1 MEELS
6 KIKYSI
12 EGMVRKRENLQMKES
27 IEAKFAHTLNQII
40 TGDSPEM
47 GPNFKYEKKDQDAS
61 PLMSKLQQYMR
72 VDINQRVADTEL
84 HDVYK
89 QIKALE
95 LKSKCTVTRDFRKL
109 PGHINQYSP
118 SNKAS
123 PQNQKVRIEN
133 VDEDEALQSEHDIE
147 EDNPP

>member
-12 EGMVRKRENLQMKES
+12 EDMVRKREQLQMTES
-27 IEAKFAHTLNQII
+27 IEAKFAHNLNQII
-40 TGDSPEM
+40 SGDSPEL
-47 GPNFKYEKKDQDAS
+47 GQKSKYDKRNIEVN
-61 PLMSKLQQYMR
+61 PLMSKLQKYMKL
-72 VDINQRVADTEL
+72 DITQKVADAEL

-109 PGHINQYSP
+109 PGINPYQP
-118 SNKAS
+118 T
-123 PQNQKVRIEN
+123 P
-133 VDEDEALQSEHDIE
+133 
-147 EDNPP
+147 

>member
-1 MEELS
+1 
-6 KIKYSI
+6 
-12 EGMVRKRENLQMKES
+12 MKES

-47 GPNFKYEKKDQDAS
+47 GPSFKYEKKDQDAS

-109 PGHINQYSP
+109 PGLVNPYSP

-123 PQNQKVRIEN
+123 PQNRNVKVKIEN
-133 VDEDEALQSEHDIE
+133 TEEDEGAQSEHDIDE
-147 EDNPP
+147 TNPP

>member
-12 EGMVRKRENLQMKES
+12 EGMVRKREDMQMKES
-27 IEAKFAHTLNQII
+27 IEARFAHTLNQII
-40 TGDSPEM
+40 TGESPEM
-47 GPNFKYEKKDQDAS
+47 GPNFKYEKKEQEARS

-72 VDINQRVADTEL
+72 GEINQRIADTEL

-109 PGHINQYSP
+109 PGKN
-118 SNKAS
+118 N
-123 PQNQKVRIEN
+123 
-133 VDEDEALQSEHDIE
+133 
-147 EDNPP
+147 